1 MRAYEFIT
9 ESTYQISRHGT
20 WDVAV
25 SDDPVKS
32 PQTGNTLKYIA
43 RAVNTRGHGSRK
55 GEVKIA
61 YAMTQAGAID
71 AVQDTILGLSRASVN
86 PDDYSFFMI
95 DFNVNFTRE
104 FINSKHGNYFKIEQD
119 ENNQPVLIMAS
130 QENYQEF
137 GSDLKDLDFD
147 AAHNRV
153 MNNTSTPAYGIPV
166 KTNKVKQLKLIPNMR
181 YVTDYIRNDI
191 DGNLVFKLTPHSRY
205 TGDSKTRMGEPGF
218 ILAATPKETTIK

>member
-1 MRAYEFIT
+1 MRAHEFIA
-9 ESTYQISRHGT
+9 ESKIQITKLGT
-20 WDVAV
+20 WDIAV
-25 SDDPVKS
+25 SDKPVQS
-32 PQTGNTLKYIA
+32 PQTGNTPKYIA
-43 RAVNTRGHGSRK
+43 RAVNTRGYGSGK

-61 YAMTQAGAID
+61 HATTQTGAID
-71 AVQDTILGLSRASVN
+71 AVQDIILGLSRASIN
-86 PDDYSFFMI
+86 PNDYGFFMI

-104 FINSKHGNYFKIEQD
+104 FIDSKHGNYFKIEQD
-119 ENNQPVLIMAS
+119 DNNQPILVMAS

-166 KTNKVKQLKLIPNMR
+166 KANKVKQLKLIPNMR
-181 YVTDYIRNDI
+181 YVTDYIRNDS

-218 ILAATPKETTIK
+218 ILAATPK